1 MMKNKMKVVALVMA
15 GAFLVVLPIG
25 CGSDSEDPA
34 KVRIE
39 NDFDNTTFERQPPW
53 TICDAS
59 YGGAFWT
66 DIGIGETS
74 EPAEATPGLDHVLM
88 VAAWEDPTCA
98 PEHCLP
104 LASKNEEETI
114 AGQER
119 TIVINVPNHQG
130 PCPPEALGI
139 EGIPQDLYDR
149 ILELWP
155 DYGFLPYAQRRQN
168 PQCQ

>member
-1 MMKNKMKVVALVMA
+1 MKTKVLTTPVVVA
-15 GAFLVVLPIG
+15 GAFLMFLASA
-25 CGSDSEDPA
+25 CGTDSEDPA
-34 KVRIE
+34 TVRIE

-53 TICDAS
+53 TICEAS

-74 EPAEATPGLDHVLM
+74 EPAEAAPGLEYVLM
-88 VAAWEDPTCA
+88 VCAWEDPSCA
-98 PEHCLP
+98 PENCLP
-104 LASKNEEETI
+104 IASANEEETVS
-114 AGQER
+114 GQER

-130 PCPPEALGI
+130 PCPPEHLGI

-155 DYGFLPYAQRRQN
+155 DYGFLPYDQRRDN

>member
-1 MMKNKMKVVALVMA
+1 MINNKIKVVLGILSMA
-15 GAFLVVLPIG
+15 SIFLSTA
-25 CGSDSEDPA
+25 CGSGNEQPA
-34 KVRIE
+34 TVRIE

-53 TICDAS
+53 TICEAS

-74 EPAEATPGLDHVLM
+74 EPADAQAGLAYVLM
-88 VAAWEDPTCA
+88 VCSWEDSSCA

-104 LASKNEEETI
+104 IASANEEETVG
-114 AGQER
+114 GQER

-130 PCPPEALGI
+130 PCPPEHLGI

-149 ILELWP
+149 ILETWP
-155 DYGFLPYAQRRQN
+155 EYEFLPYEQRREN

>member
-1 MMKNKMKVVALVMA
+1 MKNKSLKAAACMA
-15 GAFLVVLPIG
+15 VLLFSLLAVG
-25 CGSDSEDPA
+25 CGSDTEDPA
-34 KVRIE
+34 TVRIE

-53 TICDAS
+53 TICEAS
-59 YGGAFWT
+59 YRGAFWT

-74 EPAEATPGLDHVLM
+74 EPAEATPGLDYVLM
-88 VAAWEDPTCA
+88 VASWEDPSCA

-139 EGIPQDLYDR
+139 EPIPQDLYDR
-149 ILELWP
+149 ILALWP
-155 DYGFLPYAQRRQN
+155 DYGFLPYDQRRDN